1 MANGSIRKALRMMLV
16 PAAVMPF
23 VAFEQAELLAV
34 AGQAWWLI
42 GYPLTIAALFSL
54 LAPLTGKVHVAAKGA
69 VETGHARPDV
79 LRDRRW
85 AVINNPAFSNLSG
98 NVFHH

>member
-1 MANGSIRKALRMMLV
+1 MANGLIKKTLRMMLV
-16 PAAVMPF
+16 PAAAMPF

-42 GYPLTIAALFSL
+42 GYPLTIAVLFSL
-54 LAPLTGKVHVAAKGA
+54 LAPLTGKVYVATKGS
-69 VETGHARPDV
+69 VEAGHARPDV